1 MTRNS
6 PREWAL
12 AIGGGLA
19 FAAALIWLLRPA
31 APDEPAV
38 ASTAPQLRSAAPQ
51 MVAPPPARA
60 SATPADVSLS
70 GLRAGPDGGMVI
82 VVSGG
87 RQYLLRPGRSLP
99 GGLRLVRV
107 EPTRA
112 VLAGPSGEMIL
123 AFTREAAAPSAT
135 PSAAAR
141 VPGGDPTPWLAALS
155 PIRDAN
161 GISGWRLGDVSALPA
176 LAKAGLKSGDVLIAV
191 DDNPL
196 ISEEKIMELPQEIAA
211 NGVIQLRYRRGSQER
226 EVAISP

>member
-1 MTRNS
+1 MSRNS

-12 AIGGGLA
+12 AIAGGLA
-19 FAAALIWLLRPA
+19 FAAGLVWVLRPA
-31 APDEPAV
+31 APDVAPV
-38 ASTAPQLRSAAPQ
+38 ASTAPVLPSAAPQ

-60 SATPADVSLS
+60 AAAPADVSLS
-70 GLRAGPDGGMVI
+70 GLRTGPDGGMAI
-82 VVSGG
+82 VVTGG

-107 EPTRA
+107 EATRA

-123 AFTREAAAPSAT
+123 AFTREAAAPS
-135 PSAAAR
+135 PPAAA
-141 VPGGDPTPWLAALS
+141 PGGDPTPWLAALS

-161 GISGWRLGDVSALPA
+161 GISGWRLGDVSALPP

-211 NGVIQLRYRRGSQER
+211 NGVIQLRYRRGTQDR

>member
-1 MTRNS
+1 MSRNS

-19 FAAALIWLLRPA
+19 FAAALVWVLRPA
-31 APDEPAV
+31 PPDVAPV
-38 ASTAPQLRSAAPQ
+38 VSTSQVLPSAAPQ

-60 SATPADVSLS
+60 SVAPADVSLS
-70 GLRAGPDGGMVI
+70 GLRAGPDGGMAI

-112 VLAGPSGEMIL
+112 ILAGPSGELIL
-123 AFTREAAAPSAT
+123 AFTRESGTPSSAT
-135 PSAAAR
+135 PP
-141 VPGGDPTPWLAALS
+141 PGGDPTPWLAALS

-196 ISEEKIMELPQEIAA
+196 ISQEKIMELPQEIAA
-211 NGVIQLRYRRGSQER
+211 NGVIQLRYRRGSQLR